1 MNIREVAEGPQ
12 TQGANEKITYTVT
25 TTNWVSSPASVAM
38 YVDDSDGTD
47 VTSTVCTGS
56 TSVSGNV
63 ITLKA
68 ISGLSAGQR
77 YRCEVQFTAGS
88 GAPFE
93 CYFWIEAEE

>member
-56 TSVSGNV
+56 TSVSTNT

-68 ISGLSAGQR
+68 ISGLAAGER
-77 YRCEVQFTAGS
+77 YKVRVQFTAGS
-88 GAPFE
+88 GAP
-93 CYFWIEAEE
+93 YEAFFYIDCE

>member
-1 MNIREVAEGPQ
+1 MSIREVAEGVQ
-12 TQGANEKITYTVT
+12 TQGADEKITYTVT
-25 TTNWVSSPASVAM
+25 TTNWASSP
-38 YVDDSDGTD
+38 GTIVQTVKDEHGND